1 MPVIQAVTFD
11 LAGTILF
18 PHPSVGD
25 VYASCAA
32 KLGVR
37 VEPKILNQNFLTAYS
52 GTKKPRSPEHF
63 WREVVYRTFG
73 ADLPNDKAEAVF
85 QECWQAFADENAWRL
100 AAGVKQTITALKFLG
115 LKVAILSNADARM
128 HKVLQGKGLSQVL
141 DGVYLSTE
149 IGFDKPDAKAF
160 HAVAKSLSI
169 PIRSLV
175 HVGDSPQEDGEGA
188 RDAGAMGL
196 IVGGRHAPE
205 RCLRAEKIWEVP
217 YVLRAVMTDGMRQG
231 KFSRTVQNLLAN
243 LRGLPE
249 DRGRSTDR
257 QLKSLDEA
265 VGDALQKWRIDK
277 PVPEDAIVAHW
288 HQLLPS
294 KLAKLCAPLRL
305 KEDGRLMIQCE
316 NNVVRSEVRFHEKAL
331 LAKIRQLPSCQVV
344 KGLLFTSS

>member
-18 PHPSVGD
+18 PHPSVGE
-25 VYASCAA
+25 VYTQCAA
-32 KLGVR
+32 KVGIR
-37 VEPKILNQNFLTAYS
+37 VDAKTLNQNFLTAYS
-52 GTKKPRSPEHF
+52 GTKKLKSAEQF

-73 ADLPNDKAEAVF
+73 ADLPSDKAEVVF
-85 QECWQAFADENAWRL
+85 KECWNAFADEKAWRL
-100 AAGVKQTITALKFLG
+100 APGFKQTLTALKFLG
-115 LKVAILSNADARM
+115 LKVAVLSNADLRM
-128 HKVLQGKGLSQVL
+128 HSVLRGKGLDSL
-141 DGVYLSTE
+141 FDGVYLSSE
-149 IGFDKPDAKAF
+149 IGFDKPDAKIF
-160 HAVAKSLSI
+160 HAAAKALHI
-169 PIRSLV
+169 PINSLV
-175 HVGDSPQEDGEGA
+175 HVGDSPREDGEGA

-205 RCLRAEKIWEVP
+205 RCLRAEKLWEVP

-249 DRGRSTDR
+249 DRRRSTER
-257 QLKSLDEA
+257 QLKSMDEA
-265 VGDALQKWRIDK
+265 VSDALLKWRIDK

-316 NNVVRSEVRFHEKAL
+316 NNIVKSEVRFHEKAL
-331 LAKIRQLPSCQVV
+331 LAKIRQLPGCQVV
-344 KGLLFTSS
+344 KGLLFTGA